1 MENPYKDTKTEDL
14 YRIMHG
20 SGLSI
25 CEHDNVKRNLEMLL
39 RCVTME
45 EQEESQAVIRKLD
58 KKFTAYRKEMFS
70 LMDKLF
76 EVREDGLSYPN
87 SNLLDYK
94 SDLTEFMD
102 STNELLISYGYRMKG
117 NLVVFVC
124 TLQLLFSAIKHKC
137 TYNEVHNALGFSKR
151 QL

>member
-1 MENPYKDTKTEDL
+1 MENPYKDTKMEDL

-25 CEHDNVKRNLEMLL
+25 CERDNVKRNLKMLSQ
-39 RCVTME
+39 CVTME

-70 LMDKLF
+70 LMDKMF
-76 EVREDGLSYPN
+76 EIRADGLSYPS
-87 SNLLDYK
+87 SNLLEYK

-102 STNELLISYGYRMKG
+102 GTNELLGSYGYRMRG

-124 TLQLLFSAIKHKC
+124 TLQLLFSAIEHKC
-137 TYNEVHNALGFSKR
+137 TYNEVCNVLGI
-151 QL
+151 